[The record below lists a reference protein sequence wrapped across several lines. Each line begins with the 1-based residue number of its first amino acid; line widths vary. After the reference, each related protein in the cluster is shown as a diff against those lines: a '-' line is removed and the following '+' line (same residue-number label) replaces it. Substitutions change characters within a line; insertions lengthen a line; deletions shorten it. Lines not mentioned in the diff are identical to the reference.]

1 MVPADR
7 YREPT
12 TIVGKWA
19 RGLRN
24 IAVRTHRTQL
34 PRMAAALA
42 YRTIFALIP
51 MFVIGVAVIGTLAD
65 KGTVQSA
72 VDRVFELTGIDR
84 IVLDSAVEVPG
95 LPEGAQIEPLP
106 NQPAIDQPMTDRPEQ
121 ARLDLWMDNLVSGVE
136 GEQGR
141 LKAIGAVG
149 VAALLYASL
158 GFLIEIERAFNSI
171 YRARDG
177 RSWARRFTNYTTLLV
192 VGPVFLIITFWLGSE
207 LSSAAGRFAEWSQW
221 NVDWLLELFVRS
233 LGVVISTLLFV
244 LLYRVIPNA
253 RVYLTSAAAGA
264 FIAAVLWE
272 LAKFGLV
279 QYLSAFSGGVERLY
293 GAIGLIPIFLL
304 WVYVTW
310 LIVLFGLQ
318 CAFLLQHR
326 RDILGDDPNRSW
338 RVVEPAAAV
347 TVAAVAASRFA
358 KGQTITANQ
367 AARAAGIDEDLAL
380 GLLVGLEERGV
391 LHPVADEEELAPDR
405 FTLAGPPETISAASV
420 LAAGFALTRTRGVRL
435 LREAQAKAVEGR
447 TLADLI
453 PDAAGD

>member
-1 MVPADR
+1 MAPADR
-7 YREPT
+7 HREPT
-12 TIVGKWA
+12 TIVGRWA

-84 IVLDSAVEVPG
+84 IVLDSAAEVPG
-95 LPEGAQIEPLP
+95 DTSESKPVEPAESPQADPL
-106 NQPAIDQPMTDRPEQ
+106 EQ

-149 VAALLYASL
+149 VAALVYAAL

-207 LSSAAGRFAEWSQW
+207 LSSAAERFAAWSQW

-347 TVAAVAASRFA
+347 TVAAMAASRFA
-358 KGQTITANQ
+358 KGQTITASQ

-380 GLLVGLEERGV
+380 GLLVGLEDRGV

-405 FTLAGPPETISAASV
+405 YTLAGPPETISAASV
-420 LAAGFALTRTRGVRL
+420 LEAGFALTRTRGVRL
-435 LREAQAKAVEGR
+435 LREAQMRAVQGR
-447 TLADLI
+447 TLADLM
-453 PDAAGD
+453 PDDA